1 MNNRVIIAG
10 GGVGG
15 LATALT
21 LCQIGVPCIVYE
33 AVRDMRPLGVGI
45 NLQPNAVRELYD
57 LGFTQAI
64 STRWDYLQKNGRW
77 SGLMATISTPSPE
90 GSWLAITGRSMRF
103 IVACSTCCSMR
114 S

>member
-1 MNNRVIIAG
+1 MNHLVIIAG

-45 NLQPNAVRELYD
+45 NLQPNAV
-57 LGFTQAI
+57 
-64 STRWDYLQKNGRW
+64 
-77 SGLMATISTPSPE
+77 
-90 GSWLAITGRSMRF
+90 
-103 IVACSTCCSMR
+103 
-114 S
+114 